1 MPRKWRAASM
11 AVSGSAEIAR
21 FAWMPASAPRRATA
35 AAISCGVPIKRP
47 RPTMEKIT
55 MPGAVS
61 STSGENEE
69 ASASKV
75 ACSQD
80 GANTHA
86 NMAHPAIAIAMRAL
100 RGTISKSMPSK
111 TGPRHSRRSRFTSS
125 CTRAQDF
132 TSG

>member
-1 MPRKWRAASM
+1 
-11 AVSGSAEIAR
+11 
-21 FAWMPASAPRRATA
+21 
-35 AAISCGVPIKRP
+35 
-47 RPTMEKIT
+47 MENIT

-75 ACSQD
+75 ACGQA

-86 NMAHPAIAIAMRAL
+86 NIAHPAIRIIAMRAL
-100 RGTISKSMPSK
+100 RGTTSKSIPSK
-111 TGPRHSRRSRFTSS
+111 TGPRHSSRSRFTSS